1 MAAMEMLSNGK
12 MLEIMFKMLEITFKE
27 SQKDSWEEEHQGVSQ
42 VIWPGHLSLLS
53 TSDPKE
59 QQQLGQQTSGA
70 PC

>member
-12 MLEIMFKMLEITFKE
+12 MLEIIFKMLEITFKE
-27 SQKDSWEEEHQGVSQ
+27 KDSWEEEHQGVFQ

-53 TSDPKE
+53 TRDLKK
-59 QQQLGQQTSGA
+59 QQQLGKQTSGA